1 MITATYLSSGPTSA
15 PTLTVALDAQGRVTV
30 TRHATSSPASTAAT
44 THHGVLPPDALAR
57 IRERVRTLQPARH
70 PVTEV
75 GIASAPAAAI
85 LTTTPTAPT
94 APPLLVHFNATPAS
108 VEALDHASW
117 QVPRAGDLVT
127 ILARV
132 AAATLAG
139 TLGSVDTGLP
149 AAIER
154 EGVLLR
160 FRIEGERHQ
169 PTALVYESGRCEA
182 WEDVHDWT
190 GRLVGEG
197 QADVATVRAAH
208 AAVVA
213 LVDAVRA
220 SKRPMPEVGEAH
232 DPTQS
237 LSVGFARDGRLDGW
251 TTVWGRASRNDAPL
265 EPVPDDVPIP
275 LFDAAAVQLRALR
288 DGPCVAKRPP
298 LAQEPA
304 GRPAQPRPLTEE
316 EWDAVCAPPPAPTP
330 APSPATDPRV
340 PWLAWLRSQLEHGAP
355 HSVVLS
361 AAEHPPPQVHVYG
374 CVNGDDVQMSFAPPV
389 DLRAF
394 VAAMG
399 IPSPLALASD
409 EDGEAFRLVTAS
421 ERPDDHPFAAPWR
434 GPWRVDAGTSSF
446 HKGRV
451 VQRWLAFR
459 LYDALSLPDATV
471 SSVVLTDTRIRG
483 GV

>member
-1 MITATYLSSGPTSA
+1 MITATYHSSGPSSA
-15 PTLTVALDAQGRVTV
+15 PTITVALDAQGHVTV
-30 TRHATSSPASTAAT
+30 TRHAASPTAGAAAT
-44 THHGVLPPDALAR
+44 AHHGVLPPDALAR
-57 IRERVRTLQPARH
+57 IRERVRTLHAGRR

-75 GIASAPAAAI
+75 GIASASAAAI
-85 LTTTPTAPT
+85 LTTTPAVPT
-94 APPLLVHFNATPAS
+94 APALLVHFSATPTS

-132 AAATLAG
+132 GAATLAG
-139 TLGSVDTGLP
+139 TLGGVDTGLP
-149 AAIER
+149 AVIDR

-160 FRIEGERHQ
+160 FRIEGGRPQ

-182 WEDVHDWT
+182 WEDVDDWT

-197 QADVATVRAAH
+197 QADVSTVRAAH

-220 SKRPMPEVGEAH
+220 SKRPMPELSEAH

-237 LSVGFARDGRLDGW
+237 LSVGFARGGRLDGW
-251 TTVWGRASRNDAPL
+251 STVWGRASRNDAPL

-288 DGPCVAKRPP
+288 DGPCVARRPALP
-298 LAQEPA
+298 QEPA
-304 GRPAQPRPLTEE
+304 SGPAQPRPLTEA
-316 EWDAVCAPPPAPTP
+316 EWDAVCAPLPAPTP

-355 HSVVLS
+355 HSAVLS
-361 AAEHPPPQVHVYG
+361 AAEHPPPQVNVYG

-394 VAAMG
+394 VTAMG

-421 ERPDDHPFAAPWR
+421 ERPDEHPFAAPWC
-434 GPWRVDAGTSSF
+434 GPWKVDAGTSSF
-446 HKGRV
+446 RTGRV
-451 VQRWLAFR
+451 VQPWADWP
-459 LYDALSLPDATV
+459 LYDALSVPDATV

-483 GV
+483 GA

>member
-15 PTLTVALDAQGRVTV
+15 PTFTVALDARGHVTV
-30 TRHATSSPASTAAT
+30 TRHAPSQPQHGAA

-57 IRERVRTLQPARH
+57 IRERLLTPQPARR

-85 LTTTPTAPT
+85 LATSPPLPT

-108 VEALDHASW
+108 LEALDHASW

-127 ILARV
+127 VLARV

-182 WEDVHDWT
+182 WEDVNDWT

-197 QADVATVRAAH
+197 QADVVTVRAAH

-220 SKRPMPEVGEAH
+220 SKRPMPEMGEAH

-237 LSVGFARDGRLDGW
+237 LSVGFARAGRLDGW
-251 TTVWGRASRNDAPL
+251 STVWGRASRNDAPL

-288 DGPCVAKRPP
+288 DGPCVARRPDRAP
-298 LAQEPA
+298 VPA
-304 GRPAQPRPLTEE
+304 RHAEQPPQLTAE
-316 EWDAVCAPPPAPTP
+316 EWEALYAPLPAPTP
-330 APSPATDPRV
+330 APPPATDPRV
-340 PWLAWLRSQLEHGAP
+340 PWLAWLRSQLDHGAA
-355 HSVVLS
+355 HSAMLS

-394 VAAMG
+394 VTAMG
-399 IPSPLALASD
+399 IASPLALASD
-409 EDGEAFRLVTAS
+409 EDGQAFRLVTAS
-421 ERPDDHPFAAPWR
+421 EGRHEHPFAAPR
-434 GPWRVDAGTSSF
+434 VGPWTVDAGTSSF
-446 HKGRV
+446 HAGRV
-451 VQRWLAFR
+451 VQRWAGFW
-459 LYDALSLPDATV
+459 LYDAHSVPDATV

-483 GV
+483 GA